1 MKEAKVLK
9 RILVHK
15 SGKVIRVIDGEYNDI
30 TNDLYEGSHS
40 ETVQQ
45 HYEKMLADVVKPEV
59 KVVKEEVKV
68 EQPVV
73 APAPAPAPTPVVVN
87 IVQNSTP
94 VQEKPAPA
102 PIPVP
107 VVAEPVK
114 APVERIPFAKRLATS
129 EKVVKEAYNEV
140 KSELLS
146 YGLKSRISMSG
157 DTFRLHTIEYAKI
170 VVAGKSLKMYL
181 ALNPKDYKDSPI
193 PFSDA
198 SKMGAHKATP
208 FVFKVK
214 SGLSVRRA
222 KQLIAD
228 LAAKNKFEQGEVV
241 AHNHAKEVK

>member
-45 HYEKMLADVVKPEV
+45 HYEKLLADVVKPEV

-68 EQPVV
+68 EQ
-73 APAPAPAPTPVVVN
+73 APAPAAAPTPTPVVVN
-87 IVQNSTP
+87 IVQNSAP
-94 VQEKPAPA
+94 AQEKPAPA

-107 VVAEPVK
+107 VVTAVEK

-146 YGLKSRISMSG
+146 YGLKSRISLSG
-157 DTFRLHTIEYAKI
+157 DTFRLHTVEYAKI
-170 VVAGKSLKMYL
+170 VVAGKSLKIYL
-181 ALNPKDYKDSPI
+181 ALNPKDYKNSTI

-198 SKMGAHKATP
+198 SKMSVHKATP
-208 FVFKVK
+208 FVFKIK

>member
-30 TNDLYEGSHS
+30 TNDLYGTSKT

-45 HYEKMLADVVKPEV
+45 HYEKLLADVVKPEV

-68 EQPVV
+68 EAPV
-73 APAPAPAPTPVVVN
+73 APTPAPSPTPVVVN

-94 VQEKPAPA
+94 AQEKPAPA
-102 PIPVP
+102 PVP
-107 VVAEPVK
+107 VAVAVEPKVQ
-114 APVERIPFAKRLATS
+114 VERIPFAKRLATS
-129 EKVVKEAYNEV
+129 EKAIKEAYNEI

-146 YGLKSRISMSG
+146 YGLKSRISLSG
-157 DTFRLHTIEYAKI
+157 DTFRLHTVEYAKI

-181 ALNPKDYKDSPI
+181 ALNPKDYKNSTI
-193 PFSDA
+193 PFSNA
-198 SKMGAHKATP
+198 SKMNAHKATP

-228 LAAKNKFEQGEVV
+228 LGAKNKFVQGEVV

>member
-68 EQPVV
+68 EQP
-73 APAPAPAPTPVVVN
+73 APAPAPAPAPVVVN
-87 IVQNSTP
+87 IVQNSAP

-102 PIPVP
+102 PAPIP
-107 VVAEPVK
+107 VVAAVEK

-129 EKVVKEAYNEV
+129 EKVIKEAYNEV

-198 SKMGAHKATP
+198 SKMSAHKETP

>member
-30 TNDLYEGSHS
+30 TNDFYDESHS

-45 HYEKMLADVVKPEV
+45 HYERVLADAVKPEV
-59 KVVKEEVKV
+59 KIIKEEVKV
-68 EQPVV
+68 EVP

-87 IVQNSTP
+87 VVQNTAP
-94 VQEKPAPA
+94 APEKPAPA
-102 PIPVP
+102 PTPIPV
-107 VVAEPVK
+107 VEVAEK
-114 APVERIPFAKRLATS
+114 APVERISFAKRLSTS

-146 YGLKSRISMSG
+146 YGLKSRVSLSG
-157 DTFRLHTIEYAKI
+157 DTFRLHTVEYAKI

-181 ALNPKDYKDSPI
+181 ALNPKDYKNSTI
-193 PFSDA
+193 PFSNA
-198 SKMGAHKATP
+198 SKMSAHKATP

-228 LAAKNKFEQGEVV
+228 LAAKNKFVQGEVV